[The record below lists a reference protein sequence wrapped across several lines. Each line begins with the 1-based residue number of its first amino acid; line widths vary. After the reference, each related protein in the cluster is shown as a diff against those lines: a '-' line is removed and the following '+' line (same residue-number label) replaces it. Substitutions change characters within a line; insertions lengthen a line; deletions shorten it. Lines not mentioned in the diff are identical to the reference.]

1 MELQLGFRITV
12 VLVVLALTFSS
23 ERVEAQ
29 RAGCKN
35 VHYDLAFILDTSSSV
50 GKENFEKIRQW
61 VANLVESFD
70 VAPDKTRVAVV
81 RYSDRPTT
89 EFNLAR
95 HRTLEDVKQAARN
108 IRYLGGNT
116 MTGDAISYTTT
127 NIFTE
132 RNGARPVA
140 RGIQRVAILLTDGR
154 SQDYVLEPSKAA
166 AKAGIRMFAVGIG
179 EALREELEEIAAE
192 PKNAHVFHVTDFN
205 AIDKIRGRL
214 RRRLCENVLC
224 PNMKV
229 QPDRFKPNSTSYGLE
244 EVPGFDLM
252 EYFSVRDILGTRAD
266 EGQSSY
272 VRLGTMPI
280 VQQTEDV
287 FPQGLP
293 DEYAFVTTFKFRK
306 TSRREDWYLWQ
317 IFDKYGIPQVSI
329 RLDGENKAVEYNAVG
344 LTKDAVRAVFKN
356 PEVDNLFD
364 RNWHKIALSVEAKS
378 VSLYLDCKHIQT
390 LPIEDR
396 EDIDIQGKTVIG
408 KRLYDSM
415 PIDFDLQ
422 RMMIYC
428 DSKHAELETCCDLPN
443 GPCPKKVVTEAP
455 PVEIP
460 TPTPTVVEQQIGPQ
474 VNCSCPAGDKGD
486 IGAPGVAGPK
496 GEKGV
501 AGSKGAIGPPGIKGE
516 KGETVCKLTVC
527 IFTPIGIFHLTFV
540 FQGKKGESGLPGVDG
555 LPGPASSYFTKGL
568 PGEIGFSGKPGESG
582 KPGLPGKDG
591 LDGLPGNDGAVGPRG
606 ERGADGFPGKPGPKG
621 DDGPPGPRGPP
632 GERVSSQ
639 LFNLLYSFNSFIL
652 IHVPSLKGPRG
663 LPGEQGFKGPPGPVG
678 PKGDSGL
685 TGETGRVGDPGPPGI
700 AGPQGPRGLPGNVVP
715 WTCGKYFLKINIEKV
730 YTHQMCFSNLC
741 LPGLQGLRGP
751 PGLPGPQ
758 GPAGHNGL
766 PGRPGEKG
774 SPGEPGKAADL
785 SDLNLKDVCSD
796 CPAGPPGPPGLPGIS
811 GEKGHQGPPGKD
823 GQDGYQVGQK
833 MQLHVN
839 LAESAVMRLLEYKD
853 SLPRVCHVMNSH
865 VSAVIQGLR
874 GDKGEA
880 GTPGLPGFSGP
891 KGPAVS
897 PIRALIATHGDPG
910 VKGDKGHAGEPGMPG
925 NPGPPGRKGHTG
937 MMGMS
942 GPPGEI
948 GSPGPQGPSG
958 NPGLPGPRGESVSLE
973 QMRRLIQEELSK
985 QLDAKL
991 AYLMAQMQPA
1001 HVKSTA
1007 GRPGPPGPPG
1017 KDGSPGRAGPPGEP
1031 GMPGQNGGEGPRG
1044 PMGPKGEK
1052 GTKGDQGEPGVG
1064 DRGEPG
1070 PAGPIGSP
1078 GLPGYGKDGSPG
1090 QAGVQGE
1097 PGNPGPHGQPGPPG
1111 PPGQCD
1117 PTQCAYYA
1125 SLAQRPHTKNVKGT

>member
-1 MELQLGFRITV
+1 MELRLRFRITL
-12 VLVVLALTFSS
+12 VLVILAMTLSGET
-23 ERVEAQ
+23 VEAQ

-35 VHYDLAFILDTSSSV
+35 VHYDLTFILDTSSSV

-89 EFNLAR
+89 EFNLGR
-95 HRTLEDVKQAARN
+95 HRTLEDVKRAARN

-116 MTGDAISYTTT
+116 MTGDAISYTTD

-132 RNGARPVA
+132 RSGARPAA
-140 RGIQRVAILLTDGR
+140 RRIQRVAILLTDGR

-179 EALREELEEIAAE
+179 EALKEELEEIAAE

-252 EYFSVRDILGTRAD
+252 EYFNVRDILGTRED

-317 IFDKYGIPQVSI
+317 VFDKYGIPQVSI

-364 RNWHKIALSVEAKS
+364 RSWHKIALSVEAKS

-390 LPIEDR
+390 LTIEDR

-408 KRLYDSM
+408 KRLYDSV

-460 TPTPTVVEQQIGPQ
+460 APTPTVVEQKRGPQ
-474 VNCSCPAGDKGD
+474 VNCSCSEGEKGE
-486 IGAPGVAGPK
+486 IGEPGVAGPK
-496 GEKGV
+496 GEKV
-501 AGSKGAIGPPGIKGE
+501 IYQ
-516 KGETVCKLTVC
+516 T
-527 IFTPIGIFHLTFV
+527 
-540 FQGKKGESGLPGVDG
+540 
-555 LPGPASSYFTKGL
+555 GL

-582 KPGLPGKDG
+582 KAGIPGKDG
-591 LDGLPGNDGAVGPRG
+591 LDGLPGNDGAMVCITFKSIF
-606 ERGADGFPGKPGPKG
+606 FPL
-621 DDGPPGPRGPP
+621 
-632 GERVSSQ
+632 S
-639 LFNLLYSFNSFIL
+639 I
-652 IHVPSLKGPRG
+652 
-663 LPGEQGFKGPPGPVG
+663 
-678 PKGDSGL
+678 
-685 TGETGRVGDPGPPGI
+685 
-700 AGPQGPRGLPGNVVP
+700 
-715 WTCGKYFLKINIEKV
+715 
-730 YTHQMCFSNLC
+730 
-741 LPGLQGLRGP
+741 
-751 PGLPGPQ
+751 
-758 GPAGHNGL
+758 
-766 PGRPGEKG
+766 
-774 SPGEPGKAADL
+774 GKAADL

-796 CPAGPPGPPGLPGIS
+796 CPAGPAGPPGLPGVP
-811 GEKGHQGPPGKD
+811 GDKGHPGVPGKN
-823 GQDGYQVGQK
+823 GQDGYQGIKGDRGPPGAAGDKGEKGHTGPPGHPGPPGLMGTGKEGLKGIQGPPGLPGLIGQPGK
-833 MQLHVN
+833 MG
-839 LAESAVMRLLEYKD
+839 KD
-853 SLPRVCHVMNSH
+853 GRPGETGEPGKQGEPGPTGNPGLRGLPGFKGHRGEPGAPGPKGEDGKSGSPGRDGKPGKENSH
-865 VSAVIQGLR
+865 VSAVTQGLR

-880 GTPGLPGFSGP
+880 GNPGLPGFSGP
-891 KGPAVS
+891 KGPAGPAG
-897 PIRALIATHGDPG
+897 PIGPEGKQGMPGRIGDRGLRGDKGDSG
-910 VKGDKGHAGEPGMPG
+910 VKGDKGHAGDSGMPG

-942 GPPGEI
+942 GPPGEM
-948 GSPGPQGPSG
+948 GPVGPQGSSG

-973 QMRRLIQEELSK
+973 QMRRLIQEELAK

-991 AYLMAQMQPA
+991 AYIIAQIQPA

-1007 GRPGPPGPPG
+1007 GRPGPPGPSG
-1017 KDGSPGRAGPPGEP
+1017 KDGSSGRPGSPGEP
-1031 GMPGQNGGEGPRG
+1031 GMPGQNGGEGSRG
-1044 PMGPKGEK
+1044 PMGPTGEK
-1052 GTKGDQGEPGVG
+1052 GTRGEKGEPGIG
-1064 DRGEPG
+1064 ERGEQG
-1070 PAGPIGSP
+1070 PPGPIGP
-1078 GLPGYGKDGSPG
+1078 AGLPGYGKDGSPG
-1090 QAGVQGE
+1090 QAGAQGE

-1117 PTQCAYYA
+1117 PSQCAYYA
-1125 SLAQRPHTKNVKGT
+1125 SLAQRPHSKNVKGT